1 MIPEFNRLSTTEIE
15 LMLKGPILAC
25 ILVAGADNHI
35 DNKEIRGSIESVRNK
50 QKKSRDSSLSKF
62 YLMVTEDFEDKL
74 KVVLQ
79 NYPVDAK
86 RRNELIAE
94 ELKGLNRL
102 LRKLDKDF
110 SVGYYR
116 SIKDIAIK
124 TAESSGGVLGIRSVG
139 EAEARLVNLPMIDDP
154 SKY

>member
-50 QKKSRDSSLSKF
+50 QKKARDSSLSKF

-94 ELKGLNRL
+94 ELKGLNSL

-116 SIKDIAIK
+116 SIRDIAIK

>member
-50 QKKSRDSSLSKF
+50 QKKARDSSLSKF

-94 ELKGLNRL
+94 ELKGLNSL